1 MLFESEEDRQHFLTK
16 YNISQNRFR
25 ESLLSWDTLREIADD
40 FEVHRNEHLNTVQ
53 EYALAIQQCSSVHSL
68 SFRVKD
74 TEHLIEKII
83 RKNGKYAAEGKTV
96 TKKNYKEYI
105 TDLMGLRILLL
116 FKEDWREVHSFL
128 TEKYRD
134 KFMEEPFAYIR
145 KGDRR
150 NLYDGIVRIIED
162 RPYRSVHYVIRHEN
176 GAGLE
181 IQVRTLFEE
190 AWSEVD
196 HKLRY
201 PYNIGNEMMNGYLNI
216 MNRAAGM
223 ADEMGTFINSY
234 IKSFEE
240 ISGSGMICDNDV
252 YNYIIDRISKCEDEE
267 LKVDIIG
274 KIRLAE
280 DFQELNLMSDVLK
293 DILKKYR

>member
-1 MLFESEEDRQHFLTK
+1 MFESEEDQQDFFIK
-16 YNISQNRFR
+16 YNISQDRFR
-25 ESLLSWDTLREIADD
+25 ESLLSWDMLREIADD
-40 FEVHRNEHLNTVQ
+40 FEVHRDEHLNTVQ
-53 EYALAIQQCSSVHSL
+53 EYALAIQQCSGVHSL

-83 RKNGKYAAEGKTV
+83 RKNGKYVAKGKSI
-96 TKKNYKEYI
+96 TKNNYKEYI

-116 FKEDWREVHSFL
+116 FKEDWSDVHSFL
-128 TEKYRD
+128 IENYREQ
-134 KFMEEPFAYIR
+134 FIEEPFAYVR
-145 KGDRR
+145 KGDSV
-150 NLYDGIVRIIED
+150 NLYAGKIKVVEN
-162 RPYRSVHYVIRHEN
+162 RPYRSVHYVVRHED
-176 GAGLE
+176 GTGLE

-196 HKLRY
+196 HKIRY
-201 PYNIGNEMMNGYLNI
+201 PYNIGNEMMNGYLEI

-240 ISGSGMICDNDV
+240 VSNNGVISDNDV
-252 YNYIIDRISKCEDEE
+252 YNYIVERLVNCEDSK
-267 LKVDIIG
+267 LKSDINE

-280 DFQELNLMSDVLK
+280 GYQELNSMSDALK
-293 DILKKYR
+293 NILKKI